1 MSRCLKVLMGLL
13 FTAALFAPVS
23 LLAAAPAPVKKEKPV
38 KVYAKISSVDTVKNT
53 VTITGT
59 NGKDTTYTVSSGTT
73 ISLDGESVK
82 LSSLTADL
90 RVDINVSVGK
100 LTRLTATTPPE
111 EKPDKPTA
119 KKK

>member
-1 MSRCLKVLMGLL
+1 MNRYLKLLMCALL
-13 FTAALFAPVS
+13 VAT
-23 LLAAAPAPVKKEKPV
+23 LLAPISLIAAPPAPVKKEKPA

-100 LTRLTATTPPE
+100 LTRLAATTPPE